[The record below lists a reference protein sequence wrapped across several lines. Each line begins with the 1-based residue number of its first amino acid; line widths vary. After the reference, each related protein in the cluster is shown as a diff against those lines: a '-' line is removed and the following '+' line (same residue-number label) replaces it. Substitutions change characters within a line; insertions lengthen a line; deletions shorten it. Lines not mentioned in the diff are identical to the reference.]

1 MIPKKPR
8 GCLIS
13 PISFNFTLNIFC
25 RVMIGSTIIQ
35 LDSVDST
42 NNYAAKELLTKSLNE
57 GTVFVAACQQ
67 AGRGTGVASWES
79 ATGLNLTFS
88 VVLYPKQV
96 PISRQFFISK
106 AISLGVAD
114 FLSHYV
120 KGVSIKW
127 PNDIYVGDKKIA
139 GILIETAITGGK
151 FSRAIVGIGLNINQE
166 VFVSDAP
173 NPVSLKNLTGES
185 YDLTVLLKDLC
196 ENLDKRYSSLVR
208 GGFASIHSDYQEL
221 LYKRGLWARY
231 SADEEEFDGMILE
244 VEPDGRLLI
253 ETREGEVK
261 RFLFKEVVFH

>member
-1 MIPKKPR
+1 
-8 GCLIS
+8 
-13 PISFNFTLNIFC
+13 
-25 RVMIGSTIIQ
+25 MIGSTIVQ

-42 NNYAAKELLTKSLNE
+42 NNYAAKELLTKSLTE

-67 AGRGTGVASWES
+67 AGRGTGLASWES

-96 PISRQFFISK
+96 RISQQFSISK
-106 AISLGVAD
+106 AISLGVTD
-114 FLSHYV
+114 FLAQYV
-120 KGVSIKW
+120 NGVSIKW

-185 YDLTVLLKDLC
+185 YELSQLLTELC
-196 ENLDKRYSSLVR
+196 TCLDKRYLSLVL
-208 GGFASIHSDYQEL
+208 GGLAIIQSDYQEL
-221 LYKRGLWARY
+221 LYRKSVWAKYRDQN
-231 SADEEEFDGMILE
+231 SDFEGRILE

-253 ETREGEVK
+253 ETRTGEK
-261 RFLFKEVVFH
+261 RGFYFKEVSFK